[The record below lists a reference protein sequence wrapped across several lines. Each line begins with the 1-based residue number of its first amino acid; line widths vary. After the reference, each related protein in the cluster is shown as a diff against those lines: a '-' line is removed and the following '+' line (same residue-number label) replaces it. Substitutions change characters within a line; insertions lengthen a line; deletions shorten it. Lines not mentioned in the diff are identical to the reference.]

1 MSGGFQFFDII
12 LFAMIAIFIVLR
24 LRSVLGRRTG
34 QEERDANRFSR
45 TKRSVKRPGNVI
57 NLPDRSDDRETDEPD
72 AKGRASKWR
81 RAEPGSSQDETP
93 RAAQTAAEPKPT
105 RPDKPAGGGSS
116 VDLGLTQISIADP
129 EFNRRSFL
137 HGAQSAFEMIV
148 EAFAR
153 ADSAALRPLLADDLY
168 DQFVEAIRERLA
180 KKQRLETTLI
190 GVRGAEILEAA
201 LEGRTAKITVKF
213 VTEQINVMRD
223 ADDEIVAGDETKVA
237 PVTDIWMF
245 SRNTR
250 SRDPNWLL
258 AETRSLT

>member
-57 NLPDRSDDRETDEPD
+57 NLPDRSDDREPEE
-72 AKGRASKWR
+72 AE
-81 RAEPGSSQDETP
+81 AEPRKAKPHQ
-93 RAAQTAAEPKPT
+93 AEPEPAKTTKST
-105 RPDKPAGGGSS
+105 RGGSS

-129 EFNRRSFL
+129 EFNRRDFL
-137 HGAQSAFEMIV
+137 QGAQAAFETIV

-153 ADSAALRPLLADDLY
+153 ADSAALRPLLADDVY
-168 DQFVEAIRERLA
+168 DQFVQTIRERLTE
-180 KKQRLETTLI
+180 KHTLETTLV
-190 GVRGAEILEAA
+190 GVRGTDLLEAV

-213 VTEQINVMRD
+213 VTEQINVTH
-223 ADDEIVAGDETKVA
+223 DENGDIVAGDETKVA
-237 PVTDIWMF
+237 PVTDIWTF
-245 SRNTR
+245 SRNAR

>member
-24 LRSVLGRRTG
+24 LRSALGRRTG
-34 QEERDANRFSR
+34 QEERDAERFSR
-45 TKRSVKRPGNVI
+45 TKRSSKRPGNVI
-57 NLPDRSDDRETDEPD
+57 NLPDRSDDREPEESGAERP
-72 AKGRASKWR
+72 ASKWQQ
-81 RAEPGSSQDETP
+81 AEPETSRDAP
-93 RAAQTAAEPKPT
+93 PDAVGEPEPARPT
-105 RPDKPAGGGSS
+105 KPAGGGSS

-129 EFNRRSFL
+129 EFNRRGFL
-137 HGAQSAFEMIV
+137 QGAQSAFEMIV

-153 ADSAALRPLLADDLY
+153 ADSAALRPLLADDVY

-180 KKQRLETTLI
+180 KKQSLETTI
-190 GVRGAEILEAA
+190 VSVRGAKILEAA

-213 VTEQINVMRD
+213 VTEQINVTRD
-223 ADDEIVAGDETKVA
+223 ADGAVVAGDEAKVA
-237 PVTDIWMF
+237 PVTDIWTF

-250 SRDPNWLL
+250 ARDPNWLL

>member
-12 LFAMIAIFIVLR
+12 LFAMVAIFIVLR

-57 NLPDRSDDRETDEPD
+57 NLPDRSDDREPEE
-72 AKGRASKWR
+72 
-81 RAEPGSSQDETP
+81 AEAEP
-93 RAAQTAAEPKPT
+93 RAAKPHQAEPE
-105 RPDKPAGGGSS
+105 PAQTTKSARGGSS
-116 VDLGLTQISIADP
+116 VDLGLTQISVADP
-129 EFNRRSFL
+129 EFNRRGFL
-137 HGAQSAFEMIV
+137 QGAQAAFETIV

-153 ADSAALRPLLADDLY
+153 ADAAALRPLLADDVY
-168 DQFVEAIRERLA
+168 DQFVQTIRERLTE
-180 KKQRLETTLI
+180 KHTLETTVV
-190 GVRGAEILEAA
+190 GVRGTDLLEAA

-213 VTEQINVMRD
+213 VTEQINITRD
-223 ADDEIVAGDETKVA
+223 ENGDIVAGDETKVV
-237 PVTDIWMF
+237 PITDIWTF

>member
-34 QEERDANRFSR
+34 QEERDADRFSR
-45 TKRSVKRPGNVI
+45 TKRSVKQPGNVI
-57 NLPDRSDDRETDEPD
+57 NLPDRSDDREPDEPD
-72 AKGRASKWR
+72 GNARASKWR
-81 RAEPGSSQDETP
+81 RAEPEAPRNEAP
-93 RAAQTAAEPKPT
+93 RASEPETAPEPV
-105 RPDKPAGGGSS
+105 RPSKPAGGGSS
-116 VDLGLTQISIADP
+116 VDLGLAQISIADP
-129 EFNRRSFL
+129 EFNRRGFL
-137 HGAQSAFEMIV
+137 YGAQAAFEMIV

-153 ADSAALRPLLADDLY
+153 ADSATLRPLLADDVY
-168 DQFVEAIRERLA
+168 DQFVEAIRERLG
-180 KKQRLETTLI
+180 KKQNLETTLVGI
-190 GVRGAEILEAA
+190 RGTDILEAT

-213 VTEQINVMRD
+213 VTEQINVTRD
-223 ADDEIVAGDETKVA
+223 ADGAIVAGDETKVA

>member
-34 QEERDANRFSR
+34 REERDAERFSL

-57 NLPDRSDDRETDEPD
+57 NLPDRNDDREPD
-72 AKGRASKWR
+72 ANVRASKR
-81 RAEPGSSQDETP
+81 SRVEPETP
-93 RAAQTAAEPKPT
+93 RDEAPRAGETEAAPETV
-105 RPDKPAGGGSS
+105 RPSKPATGSSS
-116 VDLGLTQISIADP
+116 VDLGLTQISTTDP
-129 EFNRRSFL
+129 EFNHRGFL
-137 HGAQSAFEMIV
+137 HGAQAAFEMIV

-153 ADSAALRPLLADDLY
+153 SDSAALRPLLADDVY

-180 KKQRLETTLI
+180 KKQNLETTLVS
-190 GVRGAEILEAA
+190 VRGTDILEAA

-213 VTEQINVMRD
+213 VTEQINVIRD
-223 ADDEIVAGDETKVA
+223 ADGAIVAGDETKVA